1 MSRREYIIPFVG
13 LKLGEHNYDFEI
25 GPDFFKGLEYSII
38 ESGSVNV
45 RLVLEKKET
54 MLIGIFECEGRVFT
68 ECDRCNGPV
77 EVPIQG
83 SFRLVFKFSS
93 NESTDDESLIILP
106 EETFELDVQPY
117 IYELMTVSLPARNV
131 HPKGEC
137 NEEMLATLSQYL
149 VNPTAI
155 DEEEDWDDED
165 WDDEDEDWDDEDWDE
180 EEDDDDDFSDEEEED
195 GDVDPDRPIDP
206 RWSVLKNL
214 N

>member
-13 LKLGEHNYDFEI
+13 LKLGEHKYEYEI
-25 GPDFFKGLEYSII
+25 GPDFFKGLDYSII
-38 ESGSVNV
+38 ERGSVNV
-45 RLVLEKKET
+45 QLVLEKKES
-54 MLIGIFECEGRVFT
+54 MLIGMFECEGKVFT

-77 EVPIQG
+77 EVPIKG
-83 SFRLVFKFSS
+83 AFRLVFKFSS

-106 EETFELDVQPY
+106 DETFELDVQPY

-137 NEEMLATLSQYL
+137 NEEMLAALSQYL
-149 VNPTAI
+149 VNPTT
-155 DEEEDWDDED
+155 DED
-165 WDDEDEDWDDEDWDE
+165 WDDEDEDWDDEEEDWDDEDWDE
-180 EEDDDDDFSDEEEED
+180 ENDEEDFSDEDEED
-195 GDVDPDRPIDP
+195 EDIDPDRPIDP